1 MPDLI
6 RLVHGNPSGLKNLV
20 KEFRMYWKKK
30 TSLGVDEASKTI
42 LDSSKLET
50 SMEVDDKVTV
60 LDTSVSKSSNDC
72 KVETQDEFSIS
83 KRQLEIKIPS
93 IAVREKRPEHKKI
106 CWYVH
111 AEVLKQYNMEDI
123 KLPNTWEY
131 VYAKQPKWAEE
142 KVNKGDD
149 TNAAAKVST
158 ANTIAKLEASIM
170 QFAQPMTLSQ
180 IQGQAQ
186 AAVSSAKEAQ
196 VTQEAVQTPVEVI
209 TKPEGQVMTPGKA
222 VKRSIM
228 DMFSSAAKK
237 SLNHVKSTADVPST
251 STPQLLSDN
260 TRNIEHKDTVCDA
273 ESKKPAIE
281 DDSDEECTT
290 KNANL
295 ASKDEGFSSGYAGL
309 RAMLTSP
316 ELMRTSP
323 KPDPVT
329 KDNEA
334 NEEPMDVDIIVID

>member
-1 MPDLI
+1 M
-6 RLVHGNPSGLKNLV
+6 

-30 TSLGVDEASKTI
+30 TNTGVAEASKGI
-42 LDSSKLET
+42 LDCTKLET
-50 SMEVDDKVTV
+50 SLEVDDKATV
-60 LDTSVSKSSNDC
+60 LDTSVSKSSNDS
-72 KVETQDEFSIS
+72 KVESQDEFPIS

-149 TNAAAKVST
+149 TNTAAKVCTTNT
-158 ANTIAKLEASIM
+158 AAKPEASIM

-180 IQGQAQ
+180 IQAQAQ
-186 AAVSSAKEAQ
+186 AAVSGAKEAQ

-209 TKPEGQVMTPGKA
+209 TKPEGQVVTPGKA

-237 SLNHVKSTADVPST
+237 PLNHVKSTEDVPST
-251 STPQLLSDN
+251 STPQLLSDS
-260 TRNIEHKDTVCDA
+260 TENIGHMDTVCDA
-273 ESKKPAIE
+273 ESKKIATE
-281 DDSDEECTT
+281 DDSDEEHTT

-295 ASKDEGFSSGYAGL
+295 ANKDEGLRSGYTGL

-334 NEEPMDVDIIVID
+334 NEEPMDVDIIVLD